1 MIANHPIYEGD
12 WLSCD
17 PLGWSH
23 DSQAPHIRKHL
34 CPQLVAT
41 LIYLSHN
48 YSYHI
53 RGDRSPLNIII
64 YNYRRSGLYSKRFI
78 ITRK

>member
-1 MIANHPIYEGD
+1 MIANHPIYESD

-17 PLGWSH
+17 SLRGSH
-23 DSQAPHIRKHL
+23 DGQSPHIRVPH
-34 CPQLVAT
+34 LVAT

-53 RGDRSPLNIII
+53 RGIRSSLILFSNFAENCGI
-64 YNYRRSGLYSKRFI
+64 FI
-78 ITRK
+78 LEIVF